1 MTDPKTVRRVT
12 LSIART
18 KIEFREGRVI
28 ELYRRMA
35 LNALNN
41 SKTAGDIS
49 DSWSQE
55 YDRMWP
61 EMEVVTK

>member
-1 MTDPKTVRRVT
+1 MTDDPKIVRRVAIC
-12 LSIART
+12 IART
-18 KIEFREGRVI
+18 PVAFGLSGPLEMFR
-28 ELYRRMA
+28 LMA
-35 LNALNN
+35 ENVLKN

-61 EMEVVTK
+61 EN

>member
-1 MTDPKTVRRVT
+1 MITEDQIRRVT
-12 LSIART
+12 LCIARA
-18 KIEFREGRVI
+18 RVAWGYRGPI
-28 ELYRRMA
+28 ELFRA
-35 LNALNN
+35 QAINILEN

-61 EMEVVTK
+61 ERESVG